1 MSGHSKWS
9 TIKRKKEATD
19 AKRGQLFT
27 KVSREISVAAKQGGA
42 ELETNF
48 RLRLAVQKARSVNMP
63 ADNIKRAIEKA
74 TNDGAGATNYE
85 EIVYEGF
92 GPGGTAVMV
101 EALTDNRN
109 RTVAEVRNVFNRSGG
124 RMGETGS
131 VGWMF
136 DEQGVLAVEPASGQ
150 APDEIALAAIE
161 AGATDVN
168 DAEDGVVEVFTEL
181 QDLKVVEEALSQQG
195 YSVASAEKT
204 YSPKTLVEPST
215 EESSTLAR
223 MLEKLEDLD
232 DVQAVHTNVRFDAEV
247 AADAAV

>member
-27 KVSREISVAAKQGGA
+27 KVARELSVAAKQGGPDI
-42 ELETNF
+42 ETNF

-63 ADNIKRAIEKA
+63 ADNVKRAIEKA
-74 TNDGAGATNYE
+74 TTDSSSASNFE
-85 EIVYEGF
+85 EIMYEGY
-92 GPGGTAVMV
+92 GPGGAAVMV

-131 VGWMF
+131 VGWLF
-136 DEQGVLAVEPASGQ
+136 DEQGVVVVERAEGQ
-150 APDEIALAAIE
+150 SSDDITLSAIE
-161 AGATDVN
+161 AGAVDVN
-168 DAEDGVVEVFTEL
+168 EAEDGLVEIFTEL
-181 QDLKVVEEALSQQG
+181 HDLKAVEESLTQQG
-195 YSVASAEKT
+195 YTVTSAEKT
-204 YSPKTLVEPST
+204 YSPKTVVEPSS
-215 EESSTLAR
+215 EESATLAR
-223 MLEKLEDLD
+223 LLEKLEDLD
-232 DVQAVHTNVRFDAEV
+232 DVQGVHTNVRFDSEV